1 MTAHYIH
8 SVEEYKKTK
17 KDLEDIYV
25 MCADGRKIFI
35 PCANIFLVKRDL
47 IKANTYNP
55 NNMPDTKKRSLQ
67 ESILLAGFAYPVT
80 TIYDDDLELFVIV
93 DGFHRNLIAGYDF
106 LGMEYVPI
114 TMLNLDISDRMMA
127 TILFNKARGFHQVDL
142 DADVIRSLI
151 EQGLTEEEISNK
163 LGIELETVHRYK
175 QLTGIAELFKNQ
187 NYSMSWEMKEIEN
200 D

>member
-8 SVEEYKKTK
+8 SVSEYKKIK
-17 KDLEDIYV
+17 KGLEDTYV
-25 MCADGRKIFI
+25 MCEDGRKIFI
-35 PCANIFLVKRDL
+35 PCANIFLTKRDL

-55 NNMPDTKKRSLQ
+55 NNMPDTKKKSLQ

-80 TIYDDDLELFVIV
+80 TIYDDDLELFIIV

-106 LGMEYVPI
+106 LKMEYVPI
-114 TMLNLDISDRMMA
+114 TILNLDISDRMMA

-163 LGIELETVHRYK
+163 LGIDLETVHRYK

-187 NYSMSWEMKEIEN
+187 NYSMSWEMKEVKS